1 MGIKTKQLTAR
12 AMLLG
17 GRIWLAYS
25 LFATPPVLT
34 FIVLPSG
41 PPQAVLKLVL
51 IADFVI
57 PLCLVCYGLVLKN
70 RVG

>member
-1 MGIKTKQLTAR
+1 MSIKTKQLMAR

-17 GRIWLAYS
+17 GSIWLAYS

-34 FIVLPSG
+34 FIVPSG
-41 PPQAVLKLVL
+41 SPQAVLKLVL